1 MLFIG
6 ITGGVGAGK
15 SEILSHLRKNYKG
28 EVLLADQVAHDLM
41 EPGTECYQKIRECF
55 REEQIFGPEGSI
67 DRAAMAKIIFSSEEK
82 REALNAIVHP
92 QVKAF
97 VLQTVQKAREE
108 KILDFVVLEAAL
120 LIEEQY
126 DKICDELWYIYT
138 SEENRTKRLMA
149 SRGYT
154 EEKIR
159 NIFAS
164 QLSEQAYRQSCLAV
178 IDNNKTPKEAYSQ
191 IDRLLQAKGI
201 YPVGKFVTGAEE

>member
-15 SEILSHLRKNYKG
+15 SEILSYLQKNYNG

-41 EPGTECYQKIRECF
+41 KPGTECYQKIRECF
-55 REEQIFGPEGSI
+55 REEQIFEPDGSI
-67 DRAAMAKIIFSSEEK
+67 DRGAVAKIIFSSDEK

-92 QVKAF
+92 EVKKF
-97 VLQTVQKAREE
+97 VLKTVCKAREE
-108 KILDFVVLEAAL
+108 NKLDFVVLEAAL

-138 SEENRTKRLMA
+138 SEENRTKRLIA

-154 EEKIR
+154 TEKIR

-164 QLSEQAYRQSCLAV
+164 QLSEQAYRRSCLEV
-178 IDNNKTPKEAYSQ
+178 IDNNKTPKEAYFQ
-191 IDRLLQAKGI
+191 IDRILRAKGI
-201 YPVGKFVTGAEE
+201 YPVSKLVTGAEE